1 MVWYEWIF
9 FVLGVIFACLIVYGF
24 YVVVTD
30 RKHQSA
36 DADKKFDDL
45 ERQYEPMTE
54 TSTTTWV
61 YPVDAM
67 PPEGKPVQVITIRG
81 DLEIRYL
88 EKVGDHVRV
97 WKAYEDDIGIPIDE
111 VVLWARK
118 MRFETKNEKL
128 TKLIEKGRN

>member
-1 MVWYEWIF
+1 MIWYEWIF

-24 YVVVTD
+24 YVVATD
-30 RKHQSA
+30 RKHQSD

-81 DLEIRYL
+81 DLELRQL

-118 MRFETKNEKL
+118 MQFNTKNEKL
-128 TKLIEKGRN
+128 IQMLKERN